1 MTDFRIGYLY
11 SLAPIH
17 CGGEGDLGN
26 ILEIAREVHTNFPY
40 IPGSSLR
47 GSLRDEVKLIDPNAA
62 DVLFG
67 KELNGDGQM
76 GVHQVWFGDA
86 RLLWIP
92 MRTMSMNGG
101 TDVFT
106 WVSCHSLIRDHALVT
121 RQAMAS
127 FPDYSVGTKPGNYL
141 VADAQVTVKPLSEE
155 QQKAIALT
163 GNWHPNLASAV
174 KPIWQKN
181 CIVLPDA
188 DFYILME
195 HSLWT
200 QVRNK
205 IKDSSSKNGDEKATE
220 PQAQDGSAEIFW
232 TDVCIPRDT
241 IFYYPWGYS
250 LLKNKPIAAEHQ
262 FLITVLQ
269 GLVQVGGQAN
279 VGRGWVQSWVADD
292 KAPSGLSVPT
302 TSTTVTVADTEMPF
316 ESSTPTYPT
325 DTTVGV

>member
-86 RLLWIP
+86 RLLWVP

-121 RQAMAS
+121 RQSAAI
-127 FPDYSVGTKPGNYL
+127 FHDYPVGTKPGNYL
-141 VADAQVTVKPLSEE
+141 VADAQVTVRPLPDE
-155 QQKAIALT
+155 QKKAIALT

-174 KPIWQKN
+174 KPIWENN

-205 IKDSSSKNGDEKATE
+205 IKDSSSKNGNDKTTE
-220 PQAQDGSAEIFW
+220 PQTQDGSAEIFW

-250 LLKNKPIAAEHQ
+250 LLKNKPITAEHE
-262 FLITVLQ
+262 FLMTVLQ

-279 VGRGWVQSWVADD
+279 VGRGWVQSWIANDA
-292 KAPSGLSVPT
+292 APSGLSVPT
-302 TSTTVTVADTEMPF
+302 TSTTATVADTEASS
-316 ESSTPTYPT
+316 ESFTPTHPT